1 MRATIDAGG
10 RVVIPKP
17 VRERLRLVA
26 GTEIEITERDGWVEI
41 SPIPTPMTL
50 VGDDPVA
57 SADRP
62 MPVLTA
68 ETVRQTMEQ
77 LRR

>member
-1 MRATIDAGG
+1 MRATIDGG
-10 RVVIPKP
+10 DRVVIPKP
-17 VRERLRLVA
+17 VRERLQLTA
-26 GTEIEITERDGWVEI
+26 GREIEIIERDGWVEI

-50 VGDDPVA
+50 MGDEPIA
-57 SADRP
+57 STDRE

>member
-1 MRATIDAGG
+1 MRATIDGG
-10 RVVIPKP
+10 DRVVIPKP
-17 VRERLRLVA
+17 VRERLQLTA
-26 GTEIEITERDGWVEI
+26 GPEIEIIERDGWVEI

-50 VGDDPVA
+50 MGDEPIA
-57 SADRP
+57 STDRE